1 VLHLQRVAVHIFKP
15 MRHRNMAELHD
26 FKSCSYIIDREDGN
40 LRRLKWRLDL
50 VYQYKLYFDR
60 VAEFSR
66 EQFDFIN
73 YRLNPE
79 KMRLLACRYRLAITD
94 AVKLIESR
102 ERCLRSTHLTA
113 ELTSRVRMTGNK
125 LGAGDR
131 RQRHRRENEMS
142 AVVRRILKLR
152 RSVGCSTTK
161 SFLLRQSYS
170 MALVDAILALPAE
183 RRVQCRRQNR

>member
-1 VLHLQRVAVHIFKP
+1 
-15 MRHRNMAELHD
+15 MAELHELKRCFD
-26 FKSCSYIIDREDGN
+26 SIDCEYSN

-66 EQFDFIN
+66 EQFNFIN
-73 YRLNPE
+73 HLLDLG

-102 ERCLRSTHLTA
+102 ERCLRSERLTA
-113 ELTSRVRMTGNK
+113 ELVNRVRMTEIR

-131 RQRHRRENEMS
+131 RRRHRRNDAMS

-152 RSVGCSTTK
+152 HGVGDPATK

-170 MALVDAILALPAE
+170 IALVEGILALPAE
-183 RRVQCRRQNR
+183 RRVRSRRKNR